1 MNEIITKKYNMV
13 NNTKKNHKYKC
24 IFHYPVAPNDC
35 INSLDIIDDKIII
48 GTIMGDVSLLRV
60 DKDNLLVNYKEKYK
74 NINSLFNGNIN
85 NKIFDNN
92 IDERYEINNK
102 GIQCIHLKKK
112 KHNGDFHFDEGNNK
126 EKLIKLK
133 AYINFKKLKE
143 SKGENEI
150 QTIDRT
156 NDKTK
161 ENIEKKKIKLIKL
174 NNKSYDNSKNFLKS
188 NKLSS
193 EKNINIKK
201 ILIKNKKK
209 EENNEYMNI
218 RYDNTNIENTNSLED
233 RKNSSEEDNINY
245 FKKDLLNIKIKK
257 FPQVTKL
264 INKSNENIPCVKF
277 DTDDKINISIGDF
290 ELICMEKMS
299 EFNINDKNSTYNYF
313 KIKNYKNDSQHLKHC
328 ENCTCMMNSSNF
340 LMIYTQ
346 FAEFNSILKSFNVKY
361 KNRNLRTYE
370 MITGKIKLS
379 NYCVPFDFDGDRFL
393 FLDYISKEKRKICI
407 YYTISKM
414 DIFEYNIGKEY
425 GHISHMKI
433 INKDENKIFLCRN
446 YNECEIHLIDENFT
460 CIESWKH
467 IGNDTISCFIYIKDS
482 KITKQFKNRINI
494 KKYTEEKDY
503 DNFILINNCKG
514 NILKKNK
521 NKILNK
527 RNRNLN
533 MDKNQG
539 SSTILNININN
550 NSALSSSNN
559 FKNNIKCLNNTENI
573 ENNKKNKNLN
583 SFLNKYENSS
593 KRAFNNSDK
602 KLKKNIDGVDVY
614 NKKKYN
620 ENDSYRINIVHKEK
634 IYETNIIKKN
644 TDNSYS
650 IDLEN
655 ENINNNYYIITLDK
669 NGNVNLYQKEK
680 YKKIFNLY
688 EIENIEEKYKE
699 KQFFSIGFPYFIIM
713 NELYIGLTTDYGL
726 FVISNSLD

>member
-1 MNEIITKKYNMV
+1 
-13 NNTKKNHKYKC
+13 
-24 IFHYPVAPNDC
+24 
-35 INSLDIIDDKIII
+35 
-48 GTIMGDVSLLRV
+48 
-60 DKDNLLVNYKEKYK
+60 
-74 NINSLFNGNIN
+74 
-85 NKIFDNN
+85 
-92 IDERYEINNK
+92 
-102 GIQCIHLKKK
+102 
-112 KHNGDFHFDEGNNK
+112 
-126 EKLIKLK
+126 
-133 AYINFKKLKE
+133 
-143 SKGENEI
+143 
-150 QTIDRT
+150 
-156 NDKTK
+156 
-161 ENIEKKKIKLIKL
+161 
-174 NNKSYDNSKNFLKS
+174 
-188 NKLSS
+188 
-193 EKNINIKK
+193 
-201 ILIKNKKK
+201 
-209 EENNEYMNI
+209 
-218 RYDNTNIENTNSLED
+218 
-233 RKNSSEEDNINY
+233 
-245 FKKDLLNIKIKK
+245 
-257 FPQVTKL
+257 
-264 INKSNENIPCVKF
+264 
-277 DTDDKINISIGDF
+277 
-290 ELICMEKMS
+290 
-299 EFNINDKNSTYNYF
+299 
-313 KIKNYKNDSQHLKHC
+313 
-328 ENCTCMMNSSNF
+328 MMNSSNF

-573 ENNKKNKNLN
+573 ENKKKNKNLN

-602 KLKKNIDGVDVY
+602 KLKKNIDGVDIY